1 MEKLT
6 FPSKALAARIVTEV
20 GFEDRLMGYRLRE
33 RAGAMSIPLYS
44 FEEVVGLLNEPHPRI
59 DFNRLETWVRDT
71 MGDVK
76 LAGKIR
82 DLLRED
88 ISDRDR
94 SLRIRDLMALRLHQC
109 LESISQKV

>member
-20 GFEDRLMGYRLRE
+20 GFEDRLLGYRLSE

-44 FEEVVGLLNEPHPRI
+44 FEEVLGLLNEPHPRI

-71 MGDVK
+71 MGDAE

-82 DLLRED
+82 ALIEGDM
-88 ISDRDR
+88 SDRDR
-94 SLRIRDLMALRLHQC
+94 SVRIRDLMALRLHQC
-109 LESISQKV
+109 MKSNPQKA